1 MAMKKFALLSMLV
14 GAFLLVNAGT
24 VFAAGGDEPNGT
36 HDRVGQHDFDQE
48 NQSGDDAENARVPL
62 FYAGQNPSTCPSY
75 APSGS
80 PVSGFVN
87 AHQVGGT
94 LTVNVHV
101 RNAAPN
107 ATLVVNVRCQTAR
120 IGFITTNSNGVGNG
134 TFQTN
139 ARIGT
144 FAIDAFNIAAFSGG
158 QPSQVFISAP
168 ITLK

>member
-1 MAMKKFALLSMLV
+1 MKRFALLSMLV
-14 GAFLLVNAGT
+14 GTLLLINVGA
-24 VFAAGGDEPNGT
+24 VSAAGGNEPNDT

-48 NQSGDDAENARVPL
+48 NQSGDDAANARVPL
-62 FYAGQNPSTCPSY
+62 FYAGQNPVACPSY

-94 LTVNVHV
+94 LTVNVHL
-101 RNAAPN
+101 RHAAPN
-107 ATLVVNVRCQTAR
+107 ATYTVDVRCQTAR
-120 IGFITTNSNGVGNG
+120 IGVITTNSKGVGNG
-134 TFQTN
+134 TFQTY

-144 FAIDAFNIAAFSGG
+144 FAIDAYNTAAFSGG

-168 ITLK
+168 ITLN